1 MNDGAHRW
9 CTPAA
14 RRAPP
19 LAALLTLAA
28 SLALESVLPPAS
40 AGAPQVGQPAPT
52 LVVSQLDGRLFDL
65 AALRGKVVIVNFWAT
80 WCSPCRA
87 EMPRLDA
94 FYKRYHGR
102 GLELLGL
109 SVDDASDR
117 GAVVQIMKSFS
128 YPAAL
133 AVSAKVDGFGPPLA
147 VPMTWIIDSRGIV
160 RARLVAGTAVTE
172 HSLEEA
178 VVPLLPPQGGATGR

>member
-1 MNDGAHRW
+1 
-9 CTPAA
+9 
-14 RRAPP
+14 
-19 LAALLTLAA
+19 
-28 SLALESVLPPAS
+28 
-40 AGAPQVGQPAPT
+40 VGQPAPT

-94 FYKRYHGR
+94 FYKRYHRR

-109 SVDDASDR
+109 SVDDAPDR
-117 GAVVQIMKSFS
+117 GAVAQIMKSFS

-133 AVSAKVDGFGPPLA
+133 AVSAEVDGFGPPLA

-172 HSLEEA
+172 QSLEEA
-178 VVPLLPPQGGATGR
+178 VVPLLPPQGQPPAGESGRRAATSVIMPCRITRPPSCPKSCPCLVRPRPRRETRGSMR